1 MAGNGGIDIEA
12 ERGLLNKEV
21 KQLPSPGGFFP
32 LLLGVGDRSRP
43 FQLVDVTQEEP
54 PPTAV
59 ERLKT
64 ALAEAEIPP
73 EAGHFLPLSAARD
86 RQWERKYLERHGP
99 WRRCVS
105 VSPWV
110 CAGSN

>member
-1 MAGNGGIDIEA
+1 M
-12 ERGLLNKEV
+12 

-86 RQWERKYLERHGP
+86 RQWERSTSNATALEALRVRVAVGM
-99 WRRCVS
+99 RRLQLIER
-105 VSPWV
+105 
-110 CAGSN
+110 